1 MFDREEGVMKATL
14 AQLKPERRALEANVK
29 TASEV
34 IRQNAD
40 SDLVIFAET
49 YLCGYVLDAVEEL
62 AITPEGEELAPL
74 RSACAET
81 STAAIVGF
89 AEALPGGGVANSA
102 LCIGERGE
110 IVHVYRKT
118 HLFGRERTAFVPGD
132 SLEPVLLAGRRI
144 GLMICFDMEFPEVAR
159 TLAKRGADTLVTIS
173 ANWHPLGPDHA
184 TAARARALENGL
196 PLLYVNL
203 IDEQDGFRFVGESRV
218 VDPEGKVLEQAG
230 DQPQLLHAS
239 VEVSERSNPELHYL
253 NFLREELYEHQW
265 TPEGPRLSS
274 SSPENSSVPTRL

>member
-1 MFDREEGVMKATL
+1 MFDREEAVVKATL
-14 AQLKPERRALEANVK
+14 AQLIPQRRAVEANVR

-34 IRQNAD
+34 IRKNAD

-49 YLCGYVLDAVEEL
+49 YLCGYDLGVMEEL
-62 AITPEGEELAPL
+62 AITTEGEELAPL
-74 RSACAET
+74 RNACADT

-102 LCIGERGE
+102 LCIGEGGE

-159 TLAKRGADTLVTIS
+159 TLAKRGADTFVTIS

-184 TAARARALENGL
+184 TAARARALENGI

-203 IDEQDGFRFVGESRV
+203 IGEEDGMRFVGESRV
-218 VDPEGKVLEQAG
+218 VDSEGKVSEQAG

-239 VEVSERSNPELHYL
+239 VEKSGHSNPELHYL
-253 NFLREELYEHQW
+253 DFLREELYEH
-265 TPEGPRLSS
+265 R
-274 SSPENSSVPTRL
+274 